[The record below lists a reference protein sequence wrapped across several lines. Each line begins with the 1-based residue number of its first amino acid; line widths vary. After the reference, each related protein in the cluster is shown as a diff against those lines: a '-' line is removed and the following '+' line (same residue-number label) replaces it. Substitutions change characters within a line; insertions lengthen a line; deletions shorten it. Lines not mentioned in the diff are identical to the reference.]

1 MIYLVLTAWIIL
13 QMLVALLVCIFV
25 MVIYKFVAERLQ
37 IYYYRWKNKR
47 SLRRREKNYEELLQ
61 QLKRRELH
69 ERIEKQKRELHE
81 MEKRRY
87 PLFYWRE
94 LE

>member
-1 MIYLVLTAWIIL
+1 
-13 QMLVALLVCIFV
+13 
-25 MVIYKFVAERLQ
+25 MVIYKFIAERLQ
-37 IYYYRWKNKR
+37 KYHYRWKNKR
-47 SLRRREKNYEELLQ
+47 YLRRWKKDAEERLQ

-81 MEKRRY
+81 MEKRKY

-94 LE
+94 LAKEKEHPKISTTGINIMWW